1 MSEMQL
7 EEGLMWRRPM
17 AVIKPVVPSACFVA
31 WQGYKLEEMTP
42 AMVHY
47 GTMPQDVLD
56 RENESVRLLLERNGK
71 PSRSTRKA
79 SVACSCP

>member
-1 MSEMQL
+1 MSL
-7 EEGLMWRRPM
+7 STR
-17 AVIKPVVPSACFVA
+17 VVA

-42 AMVHY
+42 QMVHY

-71 PSRSTRKA
+71 PPQPTRMDGQNTSQPA
-79 SVACSCP
+79 YIEYGCLSSCSAWSARWHP